1 MGLAYELCKWNKPM
15 RSVNGT
21 IKCALGIGLANVHW
35 EGDYPMC
42 PGNGTS
48 QCTQ

>member
-1 MGLAYELCKWNKPM
+1 MEQANALCEWDYQMCP
-15 RSVNGT
+15 VNGT
-21 IKCALGIGLANVHW
+21 IKCALGMGLANVHW
-35 EGDYPMC
+35 EGDYPMS